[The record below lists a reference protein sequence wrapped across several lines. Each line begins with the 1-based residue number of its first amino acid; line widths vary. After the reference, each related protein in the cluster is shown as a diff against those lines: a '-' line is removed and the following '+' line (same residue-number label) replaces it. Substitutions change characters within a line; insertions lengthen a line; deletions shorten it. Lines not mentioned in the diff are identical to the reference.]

1 MYKPEQ
7 PDRLKELARK
17 WKNGD
22 ITESEIKEFDNW
34 YNSFNDNAEL
44 NEEDQLAFLKER
56 LYAKIINQR
65 RSGFSTRSWLY
76 AAASIAILICAVSL
90 FFNVNFKSQEVT
102 HVAKYQ
108 NDVDAG
114 RNSAILTLANGDK
127 IILDNAENKV
137 LAEQRGMVIRKEK
150 NGMLVFDMKED
161 QVENAQ
167 NLYNTITTPK
177 GGQYQVKL
185 QDGSLVWLNSGS
197 SLGFPVSF
205 NNRGRNVK
213 LSGEAYFEVA
223 KDKKRPFKVNV
234 NGTSE
239 VEVLG
244 THFNISAYQ
253 DEPKVSTT
261 LLEGA
266 VKVHRGKLSQ
276 IISPGQQA
284 QICQAKQGIAVN
296 NNVDIEEITAWKN
309 GYFIFNDESL
319 ESIMKKVSRW
329 YNVEVVYEDDI
340 EGLKFGGWVS
350 RSKKLSTIL
359 SMIEST
365 GKIHFD
371 IEGRRVTVK
380 KY

>member
-34 YNSFNDNAEL
+34 YNSFNDSAEL
-44 NEEDQLAFLKER
+44 NEESQLAFLKER

-65 RSGFSTRSWLY
+65 RGGFSTRPWLY
-76 AAASIAILICAVSL
+76 AAASIAVLVCAVSL
-90 FFNVNFKSQEVT
+90 FFNVIFKSQEVT

-114 RNSAILTLANGDK
+114 GNSAILTLANGDK

-185 QDGSLVWLNSGS
+185 QDGSSVWLNSGS
-197 SLGFPVSF
+197 SLQFPVSF
-205 NNRGRNVK
+205 NKRERGVQ

-261 LLEGA
+261 LLEGS
-266 VKVHRGKLSQ
+266 VKVHRGNVNQ

-284 QICQAKQGIAVN
+284 QICQAKQGITVN
-296 NNVDIEEITAWKN
+296 NSVDIEEITAWKN

-329 YNVEVVYEDDI
+329 YNVEVVYED
-340 EGLKFGGWVS
+340 E
-350 RSKKLSTIL
+350 
-359 SMIEST
+359 MQ
-365 GKIHFD
+365 
-371 IEGRRVTVK
+371 
-380 KY
+380 

>member
-7 PDRLKELARK
+7 PDRIKELARK

-22 ITESEIKEFDNW
+22 ITESEIKEFDSW
-34 YNSFNDNAEL
+34 YNSFNDDAQLTDEAE
-44 NEEDQLAFLKER
+44 LAFLKER
-56 LYAKIINQR
+56 LYARIINQR
-65 RSGFSTRSWLY
+65 RSGYFDKPWLY
-76 AAASIAILICAVSL
+76 TAAATIILVCAVSL
-90 FFNVNFKSQEVT
+90 YFNVNFKSQEVT

-108 NDVDAG
+108 DDVDAG

-127 IILDNAENKV
+127 IILNDAENKV

-161 QVENAQ
+161 QVENGQ

-197 SLGFPVSF
+197 SLQFPISF

-261 LLEGA
+261 LLEGS
-266 VKVHRGKLSQ
+266 VKVHRGKLNQ